1 MPMLVSLVA
10 LSIDLSKENLHGELH
25 GSRRVRGAKSGDVLG
40 SDMGH
45 GLVSALR
52 RLKYKD
58 PIALHAPMRARG
70 GERGLDGWTRI
81 RLSGK
86 GS

>member
-25 GSRRVRGAKSGDVLG
+25 GSRRVSGAKSGDVLG

-45 GLVSALR
+45 GLVYALR
-52 RLKYKD
+52 RF
-58 PIALHAPMRARG
+58 
-70 GERGLDGWTRI
+70 
-81 RLSGK
+81 
-86 GS
+86 